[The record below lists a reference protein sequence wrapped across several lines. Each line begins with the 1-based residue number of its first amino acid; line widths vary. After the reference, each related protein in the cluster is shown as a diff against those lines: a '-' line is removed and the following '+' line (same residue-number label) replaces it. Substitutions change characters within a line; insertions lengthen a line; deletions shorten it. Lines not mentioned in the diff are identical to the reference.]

1 MFPFLNHYYL
11 QSLKKKKRKKQCLS
25 PSFTHLVVGFVLHVL
40 AVHLHHPV
48 PGPQAAV
55 ISRRT
60 GLHLADKLA
69 AFVALTVQ
77 VEAIAAISFGEETE
91 PGSQL
96 GLHSP
101 RQAGQEKKMYMHS
114 THKKNKKK
122 LANVSQENAQ
132 VFAAPSLLM
141 PGRAELFIDRTM
153 LIVQHAARSANNPDS
168 TQ

>member
-1 MFPFLNHYYL
+1 MFPFLDHYYL

-101 RQAGQEKKMYMHS
+101 RQAGQEKKCICTVH
-114 THKKNKKK
+114 TKKTKK
-122 LANVSQENAQ
+122 LANVSQENEQ